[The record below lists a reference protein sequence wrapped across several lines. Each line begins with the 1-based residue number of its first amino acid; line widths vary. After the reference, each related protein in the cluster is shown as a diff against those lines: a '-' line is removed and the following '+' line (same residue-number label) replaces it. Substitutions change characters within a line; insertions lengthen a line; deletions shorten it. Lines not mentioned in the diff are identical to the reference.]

1 MRKFILPPL
10 VLAGLVWFA
19 WHLIQLRPE
28 PKPKEITR
36 EAPYVEVVVAESK
49 SMPATIESHGV
60 VRPHTRTTLIAE
72 VPGIVEGVAPFQ
84 KAEQAPSFRAGGF
97 FKKNDLLVKIEEVDL
112 LSAVAEAKANVSR
125 AELQLVQE
133 RELADQAKSE
143 WGDRDLSLIH
153 I

>member
-60 VRPHTRTTLIAE
+60 VRPHTRTILIAE
-72 VPGIVEGVAPFQ
+72 VPG
-84 KAEQAPSFRAGGF
+84 
-97 FKKNDLLVKIEEVDL
+97 
-112 LSAVAEAKANVSR
+112 
-125 AELQLVQE
+125 
-133 RELADQAKSE
+133 
-143 WGDRDLSLIH
+143 LSLIH